1 MNVQGVLGEQ
11 GAVGK
16 RQVRAK
22 LWIER
27 EVTVGDPH
35 GMGPWAEV
43 RVSLGAV
50 VLSVPRPPQP
60 SSLLSPVTPKQ
71 PVPLGWLFWPSS
83 PLEGDGKGLGFVQGP
98 LRGLL
103 TFRGCSLPNKWLW
116 RSSLGKALW

>member
-11 GAVGK
+11 GAAGK
-16 RQVRAK
+16 CQLRAK

-50 VLSVPRPPQP
+50 VLPVAPHPPP
-60 SSLLSPVTPKQ
+60 SLALSCLLSLQ
-71 PVPLGWLFWPSS
+71 SSQSLWGGSFGRAPL
-83 PLEGDGKGLGFVQGP
+83 
-98 LRGLL
+98 
-103 TFRGCSLPNKWLW
+103 
-116 RSSLGKALW
+116 